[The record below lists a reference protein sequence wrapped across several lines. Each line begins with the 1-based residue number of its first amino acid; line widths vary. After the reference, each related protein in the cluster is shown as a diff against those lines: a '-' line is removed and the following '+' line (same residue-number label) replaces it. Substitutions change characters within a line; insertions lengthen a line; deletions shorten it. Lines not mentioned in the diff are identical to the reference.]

1 MRPRG
6 LEDVVQPPE
15 TQASG
20 LFGIGLHTSEVDLDA
35 GLVVDHPGVDELGD
49 GDGHDDDPAH
59 RRVVEGDA
67 GIPRDDVELLRLR
80 GDTVRSLD
88 GPAGS
93 DVRRRA
99 DPAPGARRPLPP
111 ARGGRAAER
120 RPTSAYLMPI
130 TIESGP
136 IRCSARV
143 SANPASSIQPMQS
156 AAV

>member
-35 GLVVDHPGVDELGD
+35 GLVADHPGVDELGH
-49 GDGHDDDPAH
+49 GDEHDNDP
-59 RRVVEGDA
+59 V
-67 GIPRDDVELLRLR
+67 
-80 GDTVRSLD
+80 S
-88 GPAGS
+88 
-93 DVRRRA
+93 
-99 DPAPGARRPLPP
+99 GARRPLPP
-111 ARGGRAAER
+111 ARDGRAAER
-120 RPTSAYLMPI
+120 RPTSVYLMPI